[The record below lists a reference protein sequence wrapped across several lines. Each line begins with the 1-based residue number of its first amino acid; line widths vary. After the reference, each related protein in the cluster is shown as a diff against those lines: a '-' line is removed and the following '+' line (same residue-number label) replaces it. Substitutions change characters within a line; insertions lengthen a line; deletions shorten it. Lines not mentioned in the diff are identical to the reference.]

1 MRAAAGCGAARQGW
15 VSTRAVIFK
24 QPFDFLKHLFKLV
37 ALMTTTFHLP
47 PGGHSKRDRARL
59 RLLEAGLRVFG
70 EKGPRGATVRE
81 VARAAGQNVA
91 AISYYFGNK
100 RRFYLA
106 VIEAV
111 VGEIRARLGDV
122 LGQIQ
127 LLRRSGERSPARATE
142 LLQAFLREV
151 YLRMLS
157 RDEAVAIGQL
167 IVREQLNPTSG
178 FELLY
183 TRGFRELHEA
193 LCFLVGMALGRDPR
207 QREVIVRTHMLMG
220 QVYFFAMA
228 REGILRRLGW
238 KHLEGAKAR
247 WVGGLIEEHVRVLLE
262 GLARQGVQQPA
273 APPAKTPLPSTAP
286 APSLIP

>member
-1 MRAAAGCGAARQGW
+1 M
-15 VSTRAVIFK
+15 STPAVIFK
-24 QPFDFLKHLFKLV
+24 QSFDFFKRLFNFV

-47 PGGHSKRDRARL
+47 PGGCSKRERARL

-70 EKGPRGATVRE
+70 DKGPRGATVRE
-81 VARAAGQNVA
+81 MARVAGQNVA

-122 LGQIQ
+122 LGQIE

-142 LLQAFLREV
+142 LLQTFLREV

-157 RDEAVAIGQL
+157 REEAVAIGQL

-178 FELLY
+178 FDLLY
-183 TRGFRELHEA
+183 ARGFRELHEA

-207 QREVIVRTHMLMG
+207 GREVIVRTHMLMG
-220 QVYFFAMA
+220 QVYFFAMT

-247 WVGGLIEEHVRVLLE
+247 WVGGLIEEHVRVLLQ
-262 GLARQGVQQPA
+262 GLARGHAVAKPA
-273 APPAKTPLPSTAP
+273 TLPFKPSSST
-286 APSLIP
+286 SSHYQSDIP

>member
-1 MRAAAGCGAARQGW
+1 MASAATPGPAAAAW
-15 VSTRAVIFK
+15 IK
-24 QPFDFLKHLFKLV
+24 HPFDFLKRLFKF
-37 ALMTTTFHLP
+37 ALLMAMTFHLSS
-47 PGGHSKRDRARL
+47 GGASRRDRARL

-81 VARAAGQNVA
+81 IARAAGQNVA

-100 RRFYLA
+100 QKFYLA

-122 LGQIQ
+122 LGQIE
-127 LLRRSGERSPARATE
+127 LLRRSGGGSPAQARA

-157 RDEAVAIGQL
+157 RNEATAIGQL
-167 IVREQLNPTSG
+167 IVREQLNPTAG

-193 LCFLVGMALGRDPR
+193 LCFLVGLVLGRDPR
-207 QREVIVRTHMLMG
+207 EREVIVRTHLLMG

-247 WVGGLIEEHVRVLLE
+247 WVAGLIEEHVRVLLD
-262 GLARQGVQQPA
+262 GLASRQSVGEPA
-273 APPAKTPLPSTAP
+273 TSPAKSPIPNPSP
-286 APSLIP
+286 APSIIP